1 MAKIPLSEFNE
12 RLNVAQEM
20 LREAYPDNAAVEQ
33 LCEAIGI
40 AGQVVFHMSVPFQ
53 NIVEEKL
60 DIQLSLIHISEPTR
74 PY

>member
-1 MAKIPLSEFNE
+1 MARLALSEFQE
-12 RLNVAQEM
+12 RLKVAQEM
-20 LREAYPDNAAVEQ
+20 LREAYPENAAVEQ

-60 DIQLSLIHISEPTR
+60 DIQR
-74 PY
+74 

>member
-1 MAKIPLSEFNE
+1 MAKIRLSEFNE

-33 LCEAIGI
+33 LCEAIAI

-60 DIQLSLIHISEPTR
+60 DIQR
-74 PY
+74 

>member
-1 MAKIPLSEFNE
+1 MARIPLSEFNE

-33 LCEAIGI
+33 MCEAICI

-60 DIQLSLIHISEPTR
+60 DIQR
-74 PY
+74 

>member
-1 MAKIPLSEFNE
+1 MARIPLSEFNE

-20 LREAYPDNAAVEQ
+20 LREAYPNNAAVEQ
-33 LCEAIGI
+33 MCEAISI

-60 DIQLSLIHISEPTR
+60 DIQR
-74 PY
+74 

>member
-12 RLNVAQEM
+12 RLNVAQQM

-33 LCEAIGI
+33 MCEAIGI

-60 DIQLSLIHISEPTR
+60 DIQR
-74 PY
+74 

>member
-1 MAKIPLSEFNE
+1 MARIPLSEFTE
-12 RLNVAQEM
+12 RMKVAEDM

-33 LCEAIGI
+33 MCEAISI

-60 DIQLSLIHISEPTR
+60 DIQR
-74 PY
+74 

>member
-1 MAKIPLSEFNE
+1 MARLALSEFQE
-12 RLNVAQEM
+12 RIDVAQEM
-20 LREAYPDNAAVEQ
+20 LRKAYPDNAAVEQ

-60 DIQLSLIHISEPTR
+60 DIQR
-74 PY
+74 